1 MIDNAY
7 LWVIRRMLGNT
18 LLHSILSVGPGV
30 SRRSVPAVLFKTRLS
45 AFRSRSDSPCAIR
58 RRVADAQSCKKCLS
72 GKAQQEESSRKS
84 HDWPPVPKSM
94 SAINRKAN
102 SQYDDAQWI
111 DSWRESEF
119 SG

>member
-1 MIDNAY
+1 M
-7 LWVIRRMLGNT
+7 
-18 LLHSILSVGPGV
+18 
-30 SRRSVPAVLFKTRLS
+30 PAVLFKTRLS
-45 AFRSRSDSPCAIR
+45 GFRSRSDSPCAIR
-58 RRVADAQSCKKCLS
+58 RRVADAEPIKK
-72 GKAQQEESSRKS
+72 ESRLKS

-102 SQYDDAQWI
+102 SQHDDAQWI